1 MEKAKKNAN
10 KEFRLS
16 SWAIDNSSVIYVM
29 IAIFLFIGIS
39 SYFSM
44 PREEFPEAVETKIY
58 VSTIYPGNTAED
70 MERLITDP
78 LEERLKNVSNFV
90 EMTSTSQEDYA
101 MVVVEFDE
109 NITVENAK
117 QEVKDEVDAE
127 KAGEDWPIFNGAK
140 VEPNVFDL
148 NLAESFP
155 ILNVN
160 ITGDYPVE
168 KLKEFAESLEDEI
181 ENLEEIK
188 QVDIRGA
195 QEKEV
200 EVAVDINKMMAA
212 KVNFDNVIQAI
223 ANGNMTMS
231 AGNLITSGQRRTIRI
246 TGEIEKPSELND
258 FVVKSEDG
266 TVYLKDIAEVT
277 FSEED
282 KTTYARE
289 MGQSVVMLDIKK
301 RSGKNE
307 VQATQK
313 IREIVANAQ
322 KSYLPED
329 LDISFANDS
338 SSSTLNQVDDL
349 VNNIIFGIIL
359 VVTVLM
365 FFLGFRNAL
374 FVGFAIPMSMFMS
387 FMILSALGYT
397 MNTMILFGLIM
408 GLGMLVD
415 NGVVVVENVYR
426 LMEQEGMSRKEAA
439 KKGIG
444 EIAIPIIISTATT
457 VAAFVP
463 LGMWPGIMG
472 EFMIYFPI
480 TLSVVLGSSLF
491 VAIFMNS
498 MLVSQFMELG
508 EKTLTRKQL
517 IRLTLILGGFGLFIM
532 IVGGPVRGLGTLMLV
547 VAGMFWLYKYFLK
560 PWATRFQKNSLVRL
574 ENWYERRLKHA
585 LKGRNVYGYFGVTIL
600 LLIAAFVTFGI
611 SVGSQRTKLEF
622 FPDNTPKE
630 IYVYIEY
637 PQGTDIDKTNKL
649 TKAIEERVYQ
659 IVEDEQYFNNTGEN
673 LLVDTGVSQVGK
685 GAENPFTE
693 AGSAADMPHRGKIT
707 LSMQEFKFRDGLD
720 TEKLRLR
727 IQNALAEVYPGVTI
741 SVEKDAVGPPAGYPV
756 NIELIG
762 QNYDTLI
769 SVAERM
775 RNYINSKSIDGMEGL
790 KVDVNK
796 GNPGMQV
803 VVDRQKAGEL
813 GVTVG
818 QVGQQLRRSLFGDK
832 AGVFKKDGEDYDI
845 NVRFNE
851 DLRYNT
857 SALFNQNM
865 IFRDQAT
872 GQIKEIP
879 ISAVASR
886 KNTSSF
892 NAIKH
897 INGERVVTVYS
908 GLKPGGNANII
919 VDQIK
924 KEMESFK
931 GLPAGVKI
939 DYTGELEE
947 QAKQQAF
954 LMGAFFSGLGLI
966 MLILVFQFGGIS
978 KPAIIMTA
986 IFLSFIG
993 VFGGLVLTGW
1003 PFVIMMT
1010 MMGIISLAGIVV
1022 NNGVV
1027 LLDYTQI
1034 LIDRKKLQLGLS
1046 DDDLLSREEVTDTI
1060 IKSGKARL
1068 RPVILTAITTVL
1080 GLIPLATGL
1089 NINFITLF
1097 GRFDPQVYV
1106 GGDNVIFWGP
1116 LAWTVIFGLI
1126 VATFLTL
1133 IIVPVLFNIVYRIK
1147 LWIRKRRPQAAPV
1160 KKEELDIAA

>member
-16 SWAIDNSSVIYVM
+16 SWAIDNPSVIYVM
-29 IAIFLFIGIS
+29 IAIFLFVGVS

-58 VSTIYPGNTAED
+58 VSTIFPGNTAED

-101 MVVVEFDE
+101 LVVIEFDE
-109 NITVENAK
+109 DITVENAK

-127 KAGEDWPIFNGAK
+127 KASEDWPVFNGAK
-140 VEPNVFDL
+140 VEPTVFDL

-160 ITGDYPVE
+160 LTGDYPVE
-168 KLKEFAESLEDEI
+168 KLKEYAEYLEDEI

-195 QEKEV
+195 QDKEV

-212 KVNFDNVIQAI
+212 KVNFDNILQAI
-223 ANGNMTMS
+223 SNGNMTMS
-231 AGNLITSGQRRTIRI
+231 AGNMISSGQRRTIRI
-246 TGEIEKPSELND
+246 TGEIEKPNELND
-258 FVVKSEDG
+258 FVVKSENG
-266 TVYLKDIAEVT
+266 AVYLRDIAKVT
-277 FSEED
+277 FAEED

-289 MGQSVVMLDIKK
+289 MGESVVMLDIKK

-307 VQATQK
+307 VQATKK
-313 IREIVANAQ
+313 IRDIVVKAQ
-322 KSYLPED
+322 KDYLPGD
-329 LDISFANDS
+329 LEVSFANDS

-397 MNTMILFGLIM
+397 LNTMILFGLIM

-426 LMEQEGMSRKEAA
+426 LMEQEGMSRREAA

-498 MLVSQFMELG
+498 MLVSQFMEIG
-508 EKTLTRKQL
+508 ERELTVKQL
-517 IRLTLILGGFGLFIM
+517 LKISAILGGFGLFI
-532 IVGGPVRGLGTLMLV
+532 IVVGGPIRGLGTLMIV
-547 VAGMFWLYKYFLK
+547 VAALFWIYKYFLK
-560 PWATRFQKNSLVRL
+560 RWALRFQKNSLVRL
-574 ENWYERRLKHA
+574 ENWYEKRLAHA
-585 LKGRNVYGYFGVTIL
+585 LRGRNVYWYFGVTML
-600 LLIAAFVTFGI
+600 LLVAAFMAFGG
-611 SVGSQRTKLEF
+611 SVGSERTKIEF

-637 PQGTDIDKTNKL
+637 PQGTDIDKTDAL
-649 TKAIEERVYQ
+649 TKAIEKRVYA
-659 IVEDEQYFNNTGEN
+659 IVKDNQYFDQGEN
-673 LLVDTGVSQVGK
+673 LLVDTGVSQVGR

-693 AGSAADMPHRGKIT
+693 GGSSAEMPHRGKIT
-707 LSMQEFKFRDGLD
+707 LSMQEFKFRNGLD
-720 TEKLRLR
+720 TETLRLR
-727 IQNALAEVYPGVTI
+727 IQNSLAEVYPGVTI

-756 NIELIG
+756 NVELAG
-762 QNYDTLI
+762 KNYDTLI

-775 RNYINSKSIDGMEGL
+775 RNFINTKSIDGMEGL

-796 GNPGMQV
+796 SSPGMQV
-803 VVDRQKAGEL
+803 TVDRQKAGEL
-813 GVTVG
+813 GVSVG
-818 QVGQQLRRSLFGDK
+818 QVGQQLRRSIFGNK

-857 SALFNQNM
+857 SALFNQNI

-897 INGERVVTVYS
+897 KNGERVVTVYS
-908 GLKPGGNANII
+908 ALKPGGNANII
-919 VDQIK
+919 VAQIK
-924 KEMESFK
+924 KEMENFK
-931 GLPAGVKI
+931 GMPAGVKI

-954 LMGAFFSGLGLI
+954 LGGAFLSGLGLI
-966 MLILVFQFGGIS
+966 MLILIFQFGGIS
-978 KPAIIMTA
+978 KPGIIMMA

-993 VFGGLVLTGW
+993 VFGGLVATGW

-1010 MMGIISLAGIVV
+1010 MMGIIALAGIVV

-1034 LIDRKKLQLGLS
+1034 LIDRKKLTLKMS
-1046 DDDLLSREEVTDTI
+1046 DDDLLNREQVTEAI
-1060 IKSGKARL
+1060 IKGGKARL
-1068 RPVILTAITTVL
+1068 RPVLLTAITTVL

-1097 GRFDPQVYV
+1097 GRLDPQIYV

-1147 LWIRKRRPQAAPV
+1147 IRLRGKGGTQGT
-1160 KKEELDIAA
+1160 EESTQKIDIAA

>member
-1 MEKAKKNAN
+1 MERAKKNAN

-16 SWAIDNSSVIYVM
+16 SWAIDNPSVIYVM
-29 IAIFLFIGIS
+29 IGIFLFIGIS

-58 VSTIYPGNTAED
+58 ISTVYPGNTAED

-78 LEERLKNVSNFV
+78 MEERLKNVSNAV

-101 MVVVEFDE
+101 MIVVEFDE
-109 NITVENAK
+109 NITVEAAK
-117 QEVKDEVDAE
+117 QKVKDEVDAE
-127 KAGEDWPIFNGAK
+127 KAGEDWPVFNGAK

-160 ITGDYPVE
+160 LKGDYPVE
-168 KLKEFAESLEDEI
+168 KLKEFAEYLQDEI

-246 TGEIEKPSELND
+246 TGEIENPSELND
-258 FVVKSEDG
+258 FVVKSENG
-266 TVYLKDIAEVT
+266 TVYLKDIAQVT
-277 FSEED
+277 FTEED

-307 VQATQK
+307 VQATSK
-313 IREIVANAQ
+313 IREIVAEAQ
-322 KSYLPED
+322 ESYLPED
-329 LDISFANDS
+329 LEVTFANDS

-387 FMILSALGYT
+387 FMILSSLGYT
-397 MNTMILFGLIM
+397 LNTMILFGLIM

-463 LGMWPGIMG
+463 LGLWPGIMG

-498 MLVSQFMELG
+498 MLVSQFMEIG

-517 IRLTLILGGFGLFIM
+517 IRISAILGGFGLFIVV
-532 IVGGPVRGLGTLMLV
+532 VGGPVRGLGTLMIV
-547 VAGMFWLYKYFLK
+547 VAAMFWAYKYFLK

-574 ENWYERRLKHA
+574 ENWYEKRLKAA
-585 LKGRNVYGYFGVTIL
+585 LRGRNVYWYFGGTML
-600 LLIAAFVTFGI
+600 LLVAAFMAFGV
-611 SVGSQRTKLEF
+611 SVDSQRTKLEF

-637 PQGTDIDKTNKL
+637 PQGTDIDKTNAL
-649 TKAIEERVYQ
+649 TRDIEERVYAL
-659 IVEDEQYFNNTGEN
+659 IDDERYQDSAGEN

-693 AGSAADMPHRGKIT
+693 AGQVADMPHRGKIT
-707 LSMQEFKFRDGLD
+707 LSMEEFKYRDGLD
-720 TEKLRLR
+720 TEQLRLR

-769 SVAERM
+769 NVAERM
-775 RNYINSKSIDGMEGL
+775 RNFINTKNIEGMEGL

-796 GNPGMQV
+796 SSPGMQV
-803 VVDRQKAGEL
+803 IVDRQKAGEL
-813 GVTVG
+813 GVSVG

-857 SALFNQNM
+857 SALFNQNI

-897 INGERVVTVYS
+897 INGQRVVTVYS

-924 KEMESFK
+924 KEMESFED
-931 GLPAGVKI
+931 LPAGVKI

-978 KPAIIMTA
+978 KPAIIMMA

-993 VFGGLVLTGW
+993 VFGGLVATGW

-1010 MMGIISLAGIVV
+1010 MMGIIALAGIVV

-1034 LIDRKKLQLGLS
+1034 LIDRRKVALNIP
-1046 DDDLLSREEVTDTI
+1046 DDELLSLEDVTKSI
-1060 IKSGKARL
+1060 INGGKARL

-1133 IIVPVLFNIVYRIK
+1133 IIVPVLFNITYRIK
-1147 LWIRKRRPQAAPV
+1147 LAIRKRRPQSQEEAVRLKQAA
-1160 KKEELDIAA
+1160 